1 MPVYFYWGEDDF
13 RLSEAAAKLRTRVES
28 AWLDFNFFKGMA
40 TTDERIIEGLNLAAT
55 APFGMGDRLTWL
67 TEVPLGQRCSEGLLA
82 ELERTLPQLPANSHL
97 LFSAQTK
104 PDGRLK
110 SVKLLQKW
118 ATVVEFSP
126 LPPWDTDAI
135 AAALV
140 QRAKA
145 QGVKLQPGAQAAL
158 VEAIGGDLRRMVTE
172 LEKLH
177 LYCGDRP
184 VTAADVQALVFA
196 AGRSVRQ
203 LTPALLAGQTG
214 LALSIVQELLA
225 NNEAPLRLCAA
236 LVGQFR
242 TWLLVKTALEAGERD
257 DRAIAEFAEL
267 GNPKRLFFLKTE
279 VKAVTAAQ
287 LQRVLAELLALE
299 WALKQ
304 GAPEAAT
311 LQTHLV
317 AIAQIFRG

>member
-1 MPVYFYWGEDDF
+1 MPAYFYWGEDEI
-13 RLSEAAAKLRTRVES
+13 RVHEAVAPLRARVEP
-28 AWLDFNFFKGMA
+28 AWLDFNFFKGVA

-55 APFGMGDRLTWL
+55 APFGTGDRLTWL
-67 TEVPLGQRCSEGLLA
+67 TEVPLGQRCSEELLA
-82 ELERTLPQLPANSHL
+82 ELVRTLPQLPPNSHL
-97 LFSAQTK
+97 LFTAKTK

-110 SVKLLQKW
+110 AVKWLQKW
-118 ATVVEFSP
+118 ATITEFSP

-145 QGVKLQPGAQAAL
+145 EGVRLQPAAQAAL

-172 LEKLH
+172 LAKLH

-184 VTAADVQALVFA
+184 VTAADVQALVFSS
-196 AGRSVRQ
+196 GRSVRQ
-203 LTPALLAGQTG
+203 LTQALLAGQTG
-214 LALSIVQELLA
+214 LALAIGQELLA

-257 DRAIAEFAEL
+257 ERAIAEFAEL
-267 GNPKRLFFLKTE
+267 GNPKRLFFLKNE
-279 VKAVTAAQ
+279 LKNVTAAQ

-304 GAPEAAT
+304 GAEEVAT
-311 LQTHLV
+311 LQTRLV
-317 AIAQIFRG
+317 TIAQILGA

>member
-13 RLSEAAAKLRTRVES
+13 RLMEAAAKLRAQVAS
-28 AWLDFNFFKGMA
+28 AWLDFNFFKGA
-40 TTDERIIEGLNLAAT
+40 GTTDERIIEGLNLAAT
-55 APFGMGDRLTWL
+55 APFGTGDRLTWL
-67 TEVPLGQRCSEGLLA
+67 TEVSLGQRCSEGLLA
-82 ELERTLPQLPANSHL
+82 ELARTLPQLPANSHL
-97 LFSAQTK
+97 LFSTSAK
-104 PDGRLK
+104 PDSRLK

-118 ATVVEFSP
+118 GTVVEFSP

-140 QRAKA
+140 QRAKT
-145 QGVKLQPGAQAAL
+145 QGVKLQPDAQAAL
-158 VEAIGGDLRRMVTE
+158 VEAIGGDWRRMVTE

-203 LTPALLAGQTG
+203 LTPALLAGEAG
-214 LALSIVQELLA
+214 LALSILQELLA

-242 TWLLVKTALEAGERD
+242 TWLLVKVALEAGERD

-267 GNPKRLFFLKTE
+267 GNPKRLFFLKNE
-279 VKAVTAAQ
+279 IKAVTAPQ

-304 GAPEAAT
+304 GADEAAS
-311 LQTHLV
+311 LQTHVV
-317 AIAQIFRG
+317 AIAQIFRS

>member
-13 RLSEAAAKLRTRVES
+13 RLLEAVAKLRAQVAS
-28 AWLDFNFFKGMA
+28 DWLDFNFFKGVG

-67 TEVPLGQRCSEGLLA
+67 TEVSLGQRCSEELWG
-82 ELERTLPQLPANSHL
+82 ELERTLPQLPTNSHL
-97 LFSAQTK
+97 VFSTQAR
-104 PDGRLK
+104 PDSRLK
-110 SVKLLQKW
+110 AVKLLQKW
-118 ATVVEFSP
+118 GTVVEFSP

-140 QRAKA
+140 QRAQA
-145 QGVKLQPGAQAAL
+145 QGVQLQPDAQEAL
-158 VEAIGGDLRRMVTE
+158 VEALGGDLRRMVTE

-196 AGRSVRQ
+196 TGRSVRQ
-203 LTPALLAGQTG
+203 LTSALLAGQTG
-214 LALSIVQELLA
+214 LALSILQERLA
-225 NNEAPLRLCAA
+225 HNEAPLRLCAA

-242 TWLLVKTALEAGERD
+242 TWLLVKTALEAGDRD

-267 GNPKRLFFLKTE
+267 GNPKRLFFLKTDI
-279 VKAVTAAQ
+279 KAVTADQ
-287 LQRVLAELLALE
+287 LQRAMAELLALE

-304 GAPEAAT
+304 GTDEWAS

-317 AIAQIFRG
+317 AIAQIFAG